1 MTSALHQIT
10 MSHSA
15 EDERLLLRIST
26 TEKNEFRF
34 WLTRRFVQVLW
45 PALITAIEQEDLKGK
60 RDLMPAAKKAVM
72 AMQHQQAVGASDFTY
87 KHDEDSKNLTPDPL
101 LVVGGSVTPGKT
113 GLTALVLKTALS
125 HSD

>member
-34 WLTRRFVQVLW
+34 WLTRRFVQVL
-45 PALITAIEQEDLKGK
+45 
-60 RDLMPAAKKAVM
+60 
-72 AMQHQQAVGASDFTY
+72 
-87 KHDEDSKNLTPDPL
+87 
-101 LVVGGSVTPGKT
+101 
-113 GLTALVLKTALS
+113 
-125 HSD
+125 